1 MARLR
6 LRLDRYLASMA
17 ALGYERQS
25 QQAALIGVAEP
36 TVSRVRAGQ
45 EPGPRFIAGLMLAF
59 PNRDV
64 GWFLAAEP
72 EPGDDTV
79 ENPTEPV
86 RAAA

>member
-1 MARLR
+1 
-6 LRLDRYLASMA
+6 MA
-17 ALGYERQS
+17 ALGCERQS

-36 TVSRVRAGQ
+36 TISRVRAGQ

-72 EPGDDTV
+72 ETDDEAA
-79 ENPTEPV
+79 ENTAEPV
-86 RAAA
+86 KAAA